1 MITVPALGPEWK
13 ASELRDMTKRGRR
26 EDAADRR
33 AQKWKEWRRG
43 ERGLVGIVLAFTVP
57 RVPGFQ
63 INQDNPLTNATGA
76 FNKSIPVEFPRA
88 PTNFSFPALADLQ
101 IDTSSNFLPLKFN
114 SLHADVFDLQ
124 TSRQVGSGDLGSM
137 TFPAKQFTQ
146 ISIPLNF
153 SYIAT
158 NDSDTT
164 WNNWYNACRNSAFAP
179 SGKRPPVQ
187 FRLVLGFDIAGLI
200 GTKHAATDVT
210 TANCP
215 VELPQSAP

>member
-1 MITVPALGPEWK
+1 MPQTE
-13 ASELRDMTKRGRR
+13 GRR
-26 EDAADRR
+26 SGRSGDEENEDCAEDTSQKSFWRGFYSASVLR
-33 AQKWKEWRRG
+33 ASISGAYTLSSTDFTHR
-43 ERGLVGIVLAFTVP
+43 VGIVLAFTVP

-153 SYIAT
+153 SFIAT
-158 NDSDTT
+158 NDSDMTCT
-164 WNNWYNACRNSAFAP
+164 DNLSCPSYGSNAYAGNNWYNACRNSAFAP
-179 SGKRPPVQ
+179 SGKRP
-187 FRLVLGFDIAGLI
+187 R
-200 GTKHAATDVT
+200 
-210 TANCP
+210 
-215 VELPQSAP
+215 